1 MADLQ
6 KLSEELS
13 SLTIMEAADLI
24 KQLEE
29 KWGVKAATGGGMM
42 MAMAQAPGGGS
53 AAAAEE
59 KTEFDVKLVD
69 AGAKKIQVIK
79 VVREATGLGLK
90 EAKDIV
96 DGAPKVVKEKI
107 SKADAEGI
115 KAKLEA
121 EGAKVEI
128 V

>member
-1 MADLQ
+1 MADLK
-6 KLSEELS
+6 KLAEELS
-13 SLTIMEAADLI
+13 SLTIMEAADLV
-24 KQLEE
+24 KQLEDE
-29 KWGVKAATGGGMM
+29 WGVKAASGGGMM
-42 MAMAQAPGGGS
+42 MAMPAGGAD

-59 KTEFDVKLVD
+59 KTEFDVKLIE

-96 DGAPKVVKEKI
+96 DSAPKVIKEKLA
-107 SKADAEGI
+107 KADAEAM
-115 KAKLEA
+115 KAKLEG